1 MTFLIRYRDADH
13 NLTKTVV
20 TAEDSIDALVKFK
33 AEPMEIMTLSMQ
45 LPKILNQDAS
55 PDSS

>member
-1 MTFLIRYRDADH
+1 MLMTFLIRYRDSDH

-33 AEPMEIMTLSMQ
+33 AEYQGNFDNVYAVIPNDFE
-45 LPKILNQDAS
+45 PC
-55 PDSS
+55 P

>member
-1 MTFLIRYRDADH
+1 MTFLIRYRDADN

-33 AEPMEIMTLSMQ
+33 NEHDGQYVLVYAVLPNDFEPC
-45 LPKILNQDAS
+45 P
-55 PDSS
+55 

>member
-1 MTFLIRYRDADH
+1 MFMTFLIRYRDVDH

-33 AEPMEIMTLSMQ
+33 AEHDGNYDLVYAVIPNDFE
-45 LPKILNQDAS
+45 PC
-55 PDSS
+55 P